1 MHISNITS
9 SKLLTEKQA
18 DITRIPL
25 QIPFRPS
32 KSVLAKSKPYKK
44 NQLLSSDSNS
54 NSKYYT
60 QFSKGNIREI
70 IKIKK
75 AFPKLSSK
83 KISEIYKVINS
94 SCFKGKPK
102 FSIITKSPSWKQII
116 ISMSIS
122 NTERIIV

>member
-9 SKLLTEKQA
+9 SKPSTEKQA

-25 QIPFRPS
+25 PIPFRPS

-60 QFSKGNIREI
+60 QFSKGNISEI
-70 IKIKK
+70 MK

-94 SCFKGKPK
+94 SGFKGKPK
-102 FSIITKSPSWKQII
+102 FSIITKSPS
-116 ISMSIS
+116 
-122 NTERIIV
+122 